1 MAWKKRK
8 LKEKKEQALKDEEKR
23 RNDYKAG
30 RQVGISGR
38 EMFYFNPELAAGDG
52 IFFYYFT
59 YYVIYVIIINIQFIL
74 KIILG
79 IDDGDEA
86 ISSYVRE
93 EDEAEEK
100 VEYREL
106 DMDRLALEASE
117 IDTSGITVA
126 GADRLKN
133 NKITNENSTGI

>member
-1 MAWKKRK
+1 MKK
-8 LKEKKEQALKDEEKR
+8 KDEMIIKLDVKSVYPEEKCF
-23 RNDYKAG
+23 
-30 RQVGISGR
+30 ISILNLQL
-38 EMFYFNPELAAGDG
+38 EMVL
-52 IFFYYFT
+52 FYYFT
-59 YYVIYVIIINIQFIL
+59 YYVIYVIINIQFIL

-133 NKITNENSTGI
+133 NKVTNENSTGI

>member
-1 MAWKKRK
+1 MKK
-8 LKEKKEQALKDEEKR
+8 KDEMIIKLDVKLVYPVEKCF
-23 RNDYKAG
+23 
-30 RQVGISGR
+30 ISILNLQL
-38 EMFYFNPELAAGDG
+38 EMV
-52 IFFYYFT
+52 FFFIILH
-59 YYVIYVIIINIQFIL
+59 YVIYVIIINIQFIL